1 MPGFKPF
8 KRCYKLKPSQE
19 EARELVAVLEIRKK
33 NKKHSFYKLAKNK

>member
-1 MPGFKPF
+1 M
-8 KRCYKLKPSQE
+8 KRSSQRQE